1 MSFGMTD
8 GFSARVAK
16 ITSRI
21 VCFLPIFNSI
31 LKMTILSKRLKT
43 DNFETTL
50 KLNFTNIQSLC

>member
-8 GFSARVAK
+8 EFSVRVAK

-21 VCFLPIFNSI
+21 VCFLPIFNSM
-31 LKMTILSKRLKT
+31 LKMTILSKGLKT
-43 DNFETTL
+43 DNLETTL